1 MGVTAMVAK
10 GMVKHGF
17 SPEQAASHF
26 WVLDAAGL
34 VTHHRGDLAPHVQS
48 FARWDRQSTDG
59 ESLLQVVQRVK
70 PTGALPSP
78 AYSQPSS
85 ALAAVR

>member
-17 SPEQAASHF
+17 SAEQAASHF

-34 VTHHRGDLAPHVQS
+34 VTHHRGDLAPHVQP

-59 ESLLQVVQRVK
+59 ESLLEVIKRIK
-70 PTGALPSP
+70 PTGAH
-78 AYSQPSS
+78 
-85 ALAAVR
+85 ALNCHAVHI